1 MKIKDLRELNK
12 DELVARRA
20 ELKKDALDA
29 RLQLA
34 SGQLQ
39 NTALFRNSRKEVA
52 RIETLLSERRLGI
65 QLRGRGAAAAPAVEA
80 APVKKQKAAKPAA
93 PAKAP
98 AAKKAAKKKAAKAQD

>member
-12 DELVARRA
+12 DELVARRT
-20 ELKKDALDA
+20 ELKKDSLDA

-39 NTALFRNSRKEVA
+39 NTSLFRNHRKEVA
-52 RIETLLSERRLGI
+52 RIETLLSERRLGL
-65 QLRGRGAAAAPAVEA
+65 QLRGRGTATAAPEA